1 MRILILTLIIFYQC
15 SKDNDSQD
23 CIDKSKISN
32 TVCIEIY
39 DPVCGCNNITYSND
53 CYANANGITYYTKGE
68 CKVNL

>member
-15 SKDNDSQD
+15 AKDNDSQD

-39 DPVCGCNNITYSND
+39 DPVCSCNNITYSNIVMQMLMELLIILKE
-53 CYANANGITYYTKGE
+53 N
-68 CKVNL
+68 VR